1 LFAEARR
8 GVFRSAPHPFD
19 LAAASVELSGLETF
33 LGAHAEFNETTLTN
47 GPMRG
52 WARLACMTGALVG
65 PRPIIGATYRFEC
78 VIQGVLRADLVVRRP
93 DDSFVFVE
101 FEGGG
106 PTDLFTG
113 AKQSRDW
120 SRRIEHATSQVI
132 DWDWAL
138 GDNKQ
143 TSVLQSGLGA
153 KPDAVYFLII
163 CGRDS
168 GLKDASERERLVH
181 RRESLQ
187 IKGRSLSILTWDQY
201 AKELRAQITDR
212 S

>member
-1 LFAEARR
+1 M
-8 GVFRSAPHPFD
+8 
-19 LAAASVELSGLETF
+19 ELSALETF
-33 LGAHAEFNETTLTN
+33 LGGHPRFDETALTKGSMPAWAH
-47 GPMRG
+47 
-52 WARLACMTGALVG
+52 LACLTGALAG
-65 PRPIIGATYRFEC
+65 PRPTLGATYKFEC
-78 VIQGVLRADLVVRRP
+78 GIQGTLKADLVVRRS

-106 PTDLFTG
+106 PTGLFTG
-113 AKQSRDW
+113 DKRSRDW

-132 DWDWAL
+132 DWDWAPN
-138 GDNKQ
+138 DNRQ

-153 KPDAVYFLII
+153 KPDAVYFLIV

-181 RRESLQ
+181 GRESLQ

-201 AKELRAQITDR
+201 AKELRAQITER